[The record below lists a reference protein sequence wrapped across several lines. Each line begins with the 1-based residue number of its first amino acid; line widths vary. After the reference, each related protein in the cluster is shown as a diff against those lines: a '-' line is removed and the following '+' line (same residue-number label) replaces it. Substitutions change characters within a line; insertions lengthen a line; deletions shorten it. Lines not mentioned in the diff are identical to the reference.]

1 MPKFDTSNLS
11 GIAKAVEYLL
21 ERDAAL
27 DTVTDIPAEAM
38 DESAIPVP
46 TETETPKKPARKSDA
61 SDS

>member
-27 DTVTDIPAEAM
+27 DTVTEDIPAEAM

-46 TETETPKKPARKSDA
+46 TETETLPARKSDA